1 MFQFVCIS
9 KKSPYY
15 FTSCK
20 FKVSWVVREVGW
32 GGGYTSCLHSTGVL
46 CLLYLNR
53 YSFFFNVTAT
63 NRLKI
68 FPIILKLVN
77 YAVIMCLF

>member
-1 MFQFVCIS
+1 MGGWVYFMLTQYGCIVSFVSESLFI
-9 KKSPYY
+9 
-15 FTSCK
+15 
-20 FKVSWVVREVGW
+20 
-32 GGGYTSCLHSTGVL
+32 
-46 CLLYLNR
+46 
-53 YSFFFNVTAT
+53 FFNVTAT

>member
-9 KKSPYY
+9 IKSPYY

-32 GGGYTSCLHSTGVL
+32 GGVYFMLTQYGCIV
-46 CLLYLNR
+46 
-53 YSFFFNVTAT
+53 SFVSESLFIFFNVTAT